1 MIKKIFS
8 GLFKSTRKER
18 AVKKEQAIEKLSNA
32 LNVNK
37 DKDIKVLYEELNQY
51 KIKGHTYKLGDKV
64 ICRSNEC
71 DPLLIGT
78 LVEFWDN
85 GGKWSDCIPQVKDE
99 NGKVWGHMGI
109 IKPYSDELLEILK
122 PMRPLEQWNH
132 LLDDNV
138 KEYSYTEE
146 QMIKKEKQYERVQ
159 KLKEQNREVVIR

>member
-8 GLFKSTRKER
+8 GLFKNTRKER
-18 AVKKEQAIEKLSNA
+18 SEKREQAIEKLSNA

-85 GGKWSDCIPQVKDE
+85 DGKWSTCIPQVKDE
-99 NGKVWGHMGI
+99 DGKVWGHMGI
-109 IKPYSDELLEILK
+109 IKPYSDELFGVLQ
-122 PMRPLEQWNH
+122 PMRPLEQWNY

-138 KEYSYTEE
+138 KEMYSFTEE
-146 QMIKKEKQYERVQ
+146 EMDRKEKAYEKIQ
-159 KLKEQNREVVIR
+159 KLKSKNSMAV